1 MTGGRISRFLLIAAL
16 VATAPMSAVAQDKP
30 YAEQL
35 GRLAEI
41 LGSLHYLTGLC
52 EPAPSPF
59 REQMT
64 AVLEAEAPEA
74 AFRAQLVDRF
84 NLGFSSFA
92 AVYRQCTAAAHDAI
106 ALYRA
111 DGAALAATIA
121 AQYGTPVP
129 ADPPVITPAPAG

>member
-1 MTGGRISRFLLIAAL
+1 MKRLRITCL
-16 VATAPMSAVAQDKP
+16 VLATALSVAFGQRVAAQEKP

-52 EPAPSPF
+52 DPEPSPF
-59 REQMT
+59 RDQMT
-64 AVLEAEAPEA
+64 AVLEAETPEV

-84 NLGFSSFA
+84 NLGYSSFA
-92 AVYRQCTAAAHDAI
+92 AVYRHCSPAARDAI

-111 DGAALAATIA
+111 DGAALAAAIA
-121 AQYGTPVP
+121 TQYGTP
-129 ADPPVITPAPAG
+129 APAPAP